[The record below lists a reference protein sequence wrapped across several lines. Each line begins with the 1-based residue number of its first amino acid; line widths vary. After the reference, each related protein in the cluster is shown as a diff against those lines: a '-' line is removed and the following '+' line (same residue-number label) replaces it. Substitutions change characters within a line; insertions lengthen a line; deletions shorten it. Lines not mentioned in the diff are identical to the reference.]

1 MIATDEVRLLKK
13 EGYYDDLITPWTN
26 EDEPGDIA
34 FNTVWNTKCCNL
46 GFVLGK
52 GEDFFKLV
60 KERVQIQTDTKS
72 KATKANAIGAA
83 RERAKRAQP
92 LKVGGNLKRA
102 AKVEKVE
109 KGTPVIKQKKS
120 KLEPASKAK
129 DTILAVDASF
139 ASESA
144 VIEI

>member
-60 KERVQIQTDTKS
+60 KERVQIQTDIKS

-102 AKVEKVE
+102 AKMEKLE
-109 KGTPVIKQKKS
+109 MDTPVVKQKKKEVRTRS
-120 KLEPASKAK
+120 
-129 DTILAVDASF
+129 
-139 ASESA
+139 
-144 VIEI
+144 

>member
-26 EDEPGDIA
+26 EDEPGDIV
-34 FNTVWNTKCCNL
+34 FNTVWNTKCCNF

-52 GEDFFKLV
+52 GEDFFRLV
-60 KERVQIQTDTKS
+60 KERVHIQTDIKS

-129 DTILAVDASF
+129 DTILAVDASS

>member
-60 KERVQIQTDTKS
+60 KERVQIQTDIKS
-72 KATKANAIGAA
+72 KATKANNAIGAA

-92 LKVGGNLKRA
+92 LKVGGNQKRA
-102 AKVEKVE
+102 AKVEKLE
-109 KGTPVIKQKKS
+109 MDTPVVKPKK
-120 KLEPASKAK
+120 KEVR
-129 DTILAVDASF
+129 TRF
-139 ASESA
+139 
-144 VIEI
+144 

>member
-26 EDEPGDIA
+26 EDEPGDIV
-34 FNTVWNTKCCNL
+34 FNTVWNTKCCNF

-52 GEDFFKLV
+52 GEDFFK
-60 KERVQIQTDTKS
+60 TDIKS
-72 KATKANAIGAA
+72 KATKVNAIGAA

-129 DTILAVDASF
+129 DTILAVDASS

>member
-1 MIATDEVRLLKK
+1 MDN
-13 EGYYDDLITPWTN
+13 G

-60 KERVQIQTDTKS
+60 KERVQIQIDIKS
-72 KATKANAIGAA
+72 KAANANAIEAA

-92 LKVGGNLKRA
+92 LNVGGNHKRA
-102 AKVEKVE
+102 ATLE
-109 KGTPVIKQKKS
+109 
-120 KLEPASKAK
+120 KLEK
-129 DTILAVDASF
+129 DPCHPTKKEQIRTSF
-139 ASESA
+139 
-144 VIEI
+144 

>member
-1 MIATDEVRLLKK
+1 MDN
-13 EGYYDDLITPWTN
+13 G

-52 GEDFFKLV
+52 GEDFLKLV
-60 KERVQIQTDTKS
+60 KEWVQIQTDIKG

-92 LKVGGNLKRA
+92 LKVGGNHKRA
-102 AKVEKVE
+102 AKVEKLE
-109 KGTPVIKQKKS
+109 MDTPVIKPKKS
-120 KLEPASKAK
+120 KLEPAPKAK
-129 DTILAVDASF
+129 DTILAVDASS

-144 VIEI
+144 VIKT